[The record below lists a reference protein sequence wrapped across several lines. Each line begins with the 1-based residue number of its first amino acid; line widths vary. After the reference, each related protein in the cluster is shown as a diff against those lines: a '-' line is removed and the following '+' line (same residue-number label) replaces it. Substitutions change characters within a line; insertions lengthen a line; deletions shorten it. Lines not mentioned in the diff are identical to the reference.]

1 MPSAFFLAVDPG
13 KRFCIHH
20 SPAKGHEPVGSVVY
34 VPPFGEEMNKSRRM
48 AALQSRRLAAEGFS
62 VLQIDLHGCGDS
74 SGDSGDARWEG
85 WLRDVK
91 AAVRWLRDREEA
103 PVTLWGLRLGAL
115 LAAQVA
121 SDPAV
126 RIERLL
132 LWQPV
137 VNGARFLSQFL
148 RLRLAGEM
156 LASGAATSAIHELQ
170 SALARG
176 DSLEIAGYELHPELA
191 SAIEHLN
198 PAAMV
203 PAVKQLSW
211 IEVAADAAS
220 PMRPASRRVL
230 DAWRAAGLAT
240 RAATVVG
247 EPFWSTLE
255 IAECE
260 ELLVATSGAM
270 RSAD

>member
-20 SPAKGHEPVGSVVY
+20 APANPHEPVGSVVY
-34 VPPFGEEMNKSRRM
+34 VHPFGEEMNKARRM
-48 AALQSRRLAAEGFS
+48 AALQSRRLSAEGFS

-74 SGDSGDARWEG
+74 SGDFADARWQS
-85 WLRDVK
+85 WASDVK
-91 AAVRWLRDREEA
+91 AAVHWLRGRGDA

-115 LAAQVA
+115 LAVDIAR
-121 SDPAV
+121 DPAME
-126 RIERLL
+126 IDRLL

-137 VNGARFLSQFL
+137 VNGAQFLSQFL

-156 LASGAATSAIHELQ
+156 LASGAATTAIHELQ

-203 PAVKQLSW
+203 PAVKHVNW
-211 IEVAADAAS
+211 IDVAADAAL
-220 PMRPASRRVL
+220 PMRPASCRVL
-230 DAWRAAGLAT
+230 DAWRNRGVAT
-240 RAATVVG
+240 SAVSVVG
-247 EPFWSTLE
+247 EPFWSTIE

-260 ELLVATSGAM
+260 ALLTTTTQAM
-270 RSAD
+270 RSH

>member
-20 SPAKGHEPVGSVVY
+20 SPAKGREPAGSVVY
-34 VPPFGEEMNKSRRM
+34 VHPFGEEMNKSRRM

-74 SGDSGDARWEG
+74 SGDFADARWQS
-85 WLRDVK
+85 WTRDVK
-91 AAVRWLRDREEA
+91 AAVHWLKERVNA
-103 PVTLWGLRLGAL
+103 PISLWGLRLGAM
-115 LAAQVA
+115 LAAEVA
-121 SDPAV
+121 CDPAMG
-126 RIERLL
+126 IERLL

-137 VNGARFLSQFL
+137 VNGAQFLSQFL
-148 RLRLAGEM
+148 RLRLTGEM
-156 LASGAATSAIHELQ
+156 LAGGTATTAIHELQ

-191 SAIEHLN
+191 FAIEHLN
-198 PAAMV
+198 PGGMV
-203 PAVKQLSW
+203 PAVKQVSW
-211 IEVAADAAS
+211 IEVAADAAL

-230 DAWRAAGLAT
+230 DAWQAAGLET
-240 RAATVVG
+240 RAATVAG

-255 IAECE
+255 ITECE
-260 ELLVATSGAM
+260 ALLATTTQAM
-270 RSAD
+270 RSH